1 MKTVFVTDILEHGAS
16 NSEFVLLGWI
26 RDKHDKG
33 GVVFL
38 TISDSS
44 GSLQAVGD
52 RRLIGN
58 ESFDALKR
66 TPIESAVRIVGK
78 LVDDSRAKG
87 GRELQ
92 ITEFQVIGA
101 ASRSLS
107 PSPRGEIDIFDPRL
121 TDQLLQNRH
130 FYLRNPK
137 VMAVLKFRHLL
148 MGAVHEWFREN
159 GFIEITAPV
168 LTPLPLYDDRTAIP
182 VTVHDEQVFLTQCV
196 GFYLEAAVHAFERV
210 YNIGPSFRGEESRSK
225 RHLMEY
231 WHIKAE
237 LAFGNLED
245 IIGLTEGVIQYVIQR
260 LEKEGKELAQIIGT
274 EYCTDGLVLPYPRIS
289 YREAVSLIQKTD
301 PTFQF
306 GSGLSSKEEELLSVR
321 FTTPFWVVGIPRSIE
336 PFPYVINPDDVE
348 LTQTAD
354 LIATRGFGELLGV
367 AEKINDYSML
377 RERMEEKGKLDREEY
392 RWLLELREMGCVP
405 HIGFGL
411 GVERF
416 IRWLLQIEHV
426 RDAIPFPRIFRRN
439 IYP

>member
-1 MKTVFVTDILEHGAS
+1 MKTEFVSDILKRGAS
-16 NSEFVLLGWI
+16 NAEFVLLGWV
-26 RDKHDKG
+26 RSKNDKG
-33 GVVFL
+33 GVIFL
-38 TISDSS
+38 SMTDST
-44 GSLQAVGD
+44 GSIQVVGD
-52 RRLIGN
+52 PQLLGI

-66 TPIESAVRIVGK
+66 IPIESAVRIVGI
-78 LVDDSRAKG
+78 LVDDERARG
-87 GRELQ
+87 GRE
-92 ITEFQVIGA
+92 IRATSFEVIGA
-101 ASRSLS
+101 ATRSLS
-107 PSPRGEIDIFDPRL
+107 PNPRSDIDIFDPRL

-182 VTVHDEQVFLTQCV
+182 VQVHDEQVFMTQCV

-245 IIGLTEGVIQYVIQR
+245 IIGLTESVIQYVIQR
-260 LEKEGKELAQIIGT
+260 LEKEGSELAHVLGT
-274 EYCTDGLVLPYPRIS
+274 EYCTDGVQIPYPRIS
-289 YREAVSLIQKTD
+289 YREAVSLVQRVD
-301 PTFQF
+301 SSFHF
-306 GSGLSSKEEELLSVR
+306 GMGLSSKEEELLSEQ
-321 FTTPFWVVGIPRSIE
+321 FATPFWVVGIPRSIE

-348 LTQTAD
+348 VTQTAD

-367 AEKINDYSML
+367 AEKINETPML
-377 RERMEEKGKLDREEY
+377 RERMQEKGKLEREEY